1 MIVTVTYCRLTEP
14 KQFSNGNS
22 VQGGTLLIRSSIEKD
37 GKTLYNTVE
46 PDDIC
51 WFYATDE
58 EVEFVEKKEEEW
70 TLEDLEE
77 RRNMLDGWL

>member
-1 MIVTVTYCRLTEP
+1 MTVTYCRLTEP

-22 VQGGTLLIRSSIEKD
+22 VQCGTLLVKSSIQKE

-46 PDDIC
+46 SDDVC
-51 WFYATDE
+51 WFYAFDSEIEFIE
-58 EVEFVEKKEEEW
+58 EKEEDW

-77 RRNMLDGWL
+77 RRKMLEGWL